1 MQDLQREIVAALT
14 RLWQEHRGQ
23 TIGLGIGLFV
33 GVCILLFGF
42 WHILFIA
49 CCGALGRYIGGRVP
63 AGETVLADWV
73 EYLHQRWQH
82 FRRGY

>member
-1 MQDLQREIVAALT
+1 M
-14 RLWQEHRGQ
+14 
-23 TIGLGIGLFV
+23 
-33 GVCILLFGF
+33 F

-49 CCGALGRYIGGRVP
+49 CCGALGLYIGGRVQ